1 MRGRA
6 PLRDVPPGRSSLT
19 RSSSLAAAGWSGS
32 MVGRFAFDQLVPEVK
47 LTDMFRRVVSS
58 TTIWESWTHSSA
70 PQP

>member
-1 MRGRA
+1 M
-6 PLRDVPPGRSSLT
+6 
-19 RSSSLAAAGWSGS
+19 AAAGWSGS